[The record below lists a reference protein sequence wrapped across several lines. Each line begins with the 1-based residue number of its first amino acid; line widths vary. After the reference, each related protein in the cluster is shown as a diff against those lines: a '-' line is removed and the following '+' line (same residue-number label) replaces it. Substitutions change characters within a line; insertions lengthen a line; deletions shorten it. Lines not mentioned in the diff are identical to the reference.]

1 MSTITPIELK
11 GREIF
16 KIKAIASGQNL
27 PYAKDSK
34 LAGQT
39 FNQYLYNGIVFTA
52 NVADDFVT
60 WKNNGKLYSVDLL
73 PGTYVNDEGETVK
86 SLQLA
91 GCTNMD
97 QEKSMAQVEADLNK
111 IYRDASPVEVSEDL
125 LASLQQA

>member
-16 KIKAIASGQNL
+16 KIKTIASDM
-27 PYAKDSK
+27 PYDKSSK

-39 FNQYLYNGIVFTA
+39 YNRYSHNGTVFTV
-52 NVADDFVT
+52 NSTDEFVI
-60 WKNNGKLYSVDLL
+60 WKNSGKLYSVDLL
-73 PGTYVNDEGETVK
+73 PGTRINDEGETVK

-97 QEKSMAQVEADLNK
+97 QEKSMAQVESDLNK
-111 IYRDASPVEVSEDL
+111 IYRDASPVTVSDEL
-125 LASLQQA
+125 LASLQGA